1 MTVQTNPQP
10 YSVSFEHG
18 QVFQVEVLSDSSAYW
33 VDMSEHSRLEAA
45 KAEIARLRRPPS
57 SPDRW
62 SGGRD
67 YSTARFRI
75 RRFALAETIYP
86 TDADSTDRPEGAAR

>member
-10 YSVSFEHG
+10 YSASFEHG

-45 KAEIARLRRPPS
+45 KA
-57 SPDRW
+57 
-62 SGGRD
+62 
-67 YSTARFRI
+67 
-75 RRFALAETIYP
+75 
-86 TDADSTDRPEGAAR
+86 